1 MLRSIFL
8 FIFTI
13 SAGLSHL
20 SLAETDD
27 TLRTDIA
34 QNFEAF
40 LADIRIKAI
49 KQGIS
54 ETTLERAFDGLTL
67 NPKVIQYDRNQAEF
81 TLNFWRYMNSR
92 VSNNRL
98 EKGKA
103 KLKEIR
109 PLLVH
114 IYKKYGV
121 QPSILV
127 AFWGLETNYG
137 KHVGKMALVR
147 SLATLSFD
155 LRRREFF
162 TKELLILFKLID
174 QEKLPHNAQGSWA
187 GAMGDTQFMPSN
199 VAAYGVDADKNG
211 KLDLWDSE
219 EDIFY
224 SSANFLKRIGW
235 HRGELWGREVT
246 VPEDFDFSLAGL
258 KIKKSIK
265 EWVSLGVKHADD
277 KKKCSPIA

>member
-174 QEKLPHNAQGSWA
+174 QENYHTTHKALGQVQWAIHNLCP
-187 GAMGDTQFMPSN
+187 AMLLLMVWMQTKM
-199 VAAYGVDADKNG
+199 
-211 KLDLWDSE
+211 
-219 EDIFY
+219 
-224 SSANFLKRIGW
+224 AN
-235 HRGELWGREVT
+235 
-246 VPEDFDFSLAGL
+246 
-258 KIKKSIK
+258 
-265 EWVSLGVKHADD
+265 
-277 KKKCSPIA
+277 